1 MENLLVLHSLGAT
14 NLLLLVFR
22 AISDVEVPGPR
33 QFAKGLKLGI
43 VTSCFIPAITA
54 FAVVWFISVLGVFL
68 ASIELAAVAKMAAP
82 FLWGLTA
89 IGTLLAV
96 VSILVFLAVYFVGQ
110 FGAFSL
116 PPPAK

>member
-43 VTSCFIPAITA
+43 VTSCFVPAIIA

-68 ASIELAAVAKMAAP
+68 ESIEVAALAKMAAP
-82 FLWGLTA
+82 FLWDLTA
-89 IGTLLAV
+89 LGTLLAV

-110 FGAFSL
+110 LKAFSL
-116 PPPAK
+116 PSPNN